1 MLGLRSQANKLPI
14 SHETRIV
21 SRPFLSRVHE
31 VKSTSNLQNKSI
43 MRCQCERKA
52 KTWVYRNKT
61 NFLLWEMSS
70 ILCKHLIALQVEWV
84 EQCLVLCFPCQCY
97 SIENPAIQWKKRK
110 KKPLRPDIKFH
121 LIWKYS
127 YKSYIRLK
135 KPLWTIVRQSPSL
148 SRLLGHYKL
157 LLKLMG
163 VNIACMSQMHTR
175 LLLMCA
181 FANIKVNKKKRFV
194 SVLKL

>member
-1 MLGLRSQANKLPI
+1 MGIPK
-14 SHETRIV
+14 
-21 SRPFLSRVHE
+21 
-31 VKSTSNLQNKSI
+31 QNKFPPLGDEFYFMQTFDCFASR
-43 MRCQCERKA
+43 MSGTMPRSLLPLSMLFYRKSGNTMK
-52 KTWVYRNKT
+52 KT
-61 NFLLWEMSS
+61 
-70 ILCKHLIALQVEWV
+70 
-84 EQCLVLCFPCQCY
+84 
-97 SIENPAIQWKKRK
+97 K